1 MYEVIIVGAGPA
13 GLSAALMLGRCRRD
27 VLVCDS
33 GEYRNYASRALHGFL
48 SRDGISPREL
58 LRLGR
63 EQLQQYKSVELR
75 QVRVVD
81 AVLREGR
88 FAITLED
95 GTRLEARKLLLAT
108 GVRDELPP
116 LTGIEE
122 FYGRGVHHCPYCDGW
137 ELRDQPLAIYGD
149 EQHGRKL
156 ALELRQWSAQL
167 TLCTNGP
174 AALSRQERE
183 RLRRNDIAIREERI
197 ARLEGNEHLER
208 LVFENGETLDC
219 RALFFKGAERQRSDL
234 AAKLGCDFTQRGA
247 VRTGEYEA
255 TAVPGLF
262 VAGDASRRVQLAI
275 IAASEGA
282 AAAYAINTALMKEA
296 LQG

>member
-13 GLSAALMLGRCRRD
+13 GLSAALILGRCRRR

-33 GEYRNYASRALHGFL
+33 SEYRNYASHALHGFL

-63 EQLQQYKSVELR
+63 EQLQHYESVELR
-75 QVRVVD
+75 QARVVD
-81 AVLREGR
+81 AALQAGH
-88 FAITLED
+88 FAVTLED
-95 GTRLEARKLLLAT
+95 GTCLETRKLLLAT

-116 LTGIEE
+116 LAGIEA

-137 ELRDQPLAIYGD
+137 ELRDQPLAIYGG

-167 TLCTNGP
+167 TLCTNG
-174 AALSRQERE
+174 AAGLSRQERE
-183 RLRRNDIAIREERI
+183 RLQRNGIAIREERI
-197 ARLEGNEHLER
+197 ARLQGNEHLER
-208 LVFENGETLDC
+208 IVFENGTTLEC
-219 RALFFKGAERQRSDL
+219 RALFFKGAEHQRSDL
-234 AAKLGCDFTQRGA
+234 AARLGCDFTQRGA

-255 TAVPGLF
+255 TDVPGLF

-282 AAAYAINTALMKEA
+282 AAAYAINTALMKED